1 MLLCRRLATPRQ
13 AVHGDV
19 PSFELARE
27 AKAKRHVVDSRPA
40 TKITFGDYFAEWIET
55 YAGRTRRG
63 FSEST
68 RIEYRRS
75 IEVHVLSRWGTWK
88 LTDIDRSAV
97 SKLYKAVRKSSPS
110 QVPKLRAALS
120 ALFATAL
127 EEEEVPVNPVAGI
140 RVPAPVAGEPGD
152 DRAKALTREELGLL
166 LAAVP
171 EDWRLFFE
179 FLAVTGL
186 RISEAVGLTW
196 EHLDLGDGPR
206 VLVREQ
212 LYEGKRKRLK
222 SNAGRRDVPLSPAF
236 AARLLSHRRD
246 AYGGPS
252 APVFASTA
260 GTPLRPSNVHR
271 RVLAPG
277 QGRRGA
283 VLGHLP
289 QSPPHLRVA
298 AFRGR
303 PQRQAG
309 GRVAGS
315 RGRRVHAADL
325 RASVGRRSRRRAR
338 STGSGQHRVN
348 TTHGDSRKP

>member
-1 MLLCRRLATPRQ
+1 MAKLTKTRTPGVFRRHVKGCDGRGRCECSYVVIWRHQGKQSTETF
-13 AVHGDV
+13 

-40 TKITFGDYFAEWIET
+40 TKVTFGDYFADWIET

-75 IEVHVLSRWGTWK
+75 IEAHALSRWGAWK
-88 LTDIDRSAV
+88 LTDIDRNAV
-97 SKLYKAVRKSSPS
+97 SKLYKAVRKEDSSPS

-127 EEEEVPVNPVAGI
+127 EEEEVPFNPVAGI
-140 RVPAPVAGEPGD
+140 RIPAPTAEEPGD
-152 DRAKALTREELGLL
+152 DRAKALTREELALL
-166 LAAVP
+166 LAAAP

-179 FLAVTGL
+179 FLVVSGL

-222 SNAGRRDVPLSPAF
+222 SNAGRRDF
-236 AARLLSHRRD
+236 R
-246 AYGGPS
+246 
-252 APVFASTA
+252 
-260 GTPLRPSNVHR
+260 
-271 RVLAPG
+271 
-277 QGRRGA
+277 
-283 VLGHLP
+283 
-289 QSPPHLRVA
+289 SPPPSPLDCSAIA
-298 AFRGR
+298 AMPIAAPARPYSPQRPGR
-303 PQRQAG
+303 PCSLPTSI
-309 GRVAGS
+309 VAFS
-315 RGRRVHAADL
+315 RPPE
-325 RASVGRRSRRRAR
+325 
-338 STGSGQHRVN
+338 T
-348 TTHGDSRKP
+348 P